1 MDDAVW
7 WAASSGPPD
16 FFEGRGAWWRLFALF
31 GAAGSRSGT
40 EYCRSVLG

>member
-1 MDDAVW
+1 VL
-7 WAASSGPPD
+7 
-16 FFEGRGAWWRLFALF
+16 FFEGRRGVVASVRALF